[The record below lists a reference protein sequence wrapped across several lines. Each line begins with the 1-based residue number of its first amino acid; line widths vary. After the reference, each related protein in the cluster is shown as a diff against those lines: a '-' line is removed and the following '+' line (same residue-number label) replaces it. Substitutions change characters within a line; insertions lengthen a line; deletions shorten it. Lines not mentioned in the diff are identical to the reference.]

1 MVKTPKTVLL
11 LTWRFS
17 GDRQMHNYRIV
28 VEPSDTEDA
37 RYPAH
42 FEIERRCED
51 ALGRPSWRP
60 TKFGRGDDIDD
71 QTLLRCV
78 LGHLPDMVLT
88 GASKRTERGQLPP
101 GWRVCS
107 DDDTLEIDC
116 GTFEAQP

>member
-17 GDRQMHNYRIV
+17 YDKQKQPHDYRIV
-28 VEPSDTEDA
+28 IDPTGDDDA
-37 RYPAH
+37 WYPAS
-42 FEIERRCED
+42 FVIERRVED
-51 ALGRPSWRP
+51 ALGKLAWRPSNN
-60 TKFGRGDDIDD
+60 FDDIPSD
-71 QTLLRCV
+71 TLILCV
-78 LGHLPDMVLT
+78 LGRLPDMVLT